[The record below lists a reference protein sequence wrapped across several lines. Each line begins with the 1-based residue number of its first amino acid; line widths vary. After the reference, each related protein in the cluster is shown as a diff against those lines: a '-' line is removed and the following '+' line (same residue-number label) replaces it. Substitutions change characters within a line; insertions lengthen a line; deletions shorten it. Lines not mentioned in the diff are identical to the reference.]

1 MKIDRET
8 NCVGLPPDVSAD
20 LGKPS
25 PIAASRSCEQDILD
39 RIEPAHELEVLMNH
53 SDAMSY
59 GVSRT
64 GKRAGVSVDSEISGV
79 SRVKAGRD
87 VHQGRLARAILAQ
100 NGMYFAPFDI
110 EARIIECPE
119 GAEALPDTGHFKG

>member
-1 MKIDRET
+1 VKVDRET
-8 NCVGLPPDVSAD
+8 NCVGLPPDLAAD

-25 PIAASRSCEQDILD
+25 PVAASRTCEQDILD
-39 RIEPAHELEVLMNH
+39 RIEPVHQLEVLMNH

-59 GVSRT
+59 GISRT
-64 GKRAGVSVDSEISGV
+64 GKRAGLSVNGERSGV
-79 SRVKAGRD
+79 SRVKAGRN
-87 VHQGRLARAILAQ
+87 VHQGRLARAVLAQ

-110 EARIIECPE
+110 EARVIQSPE